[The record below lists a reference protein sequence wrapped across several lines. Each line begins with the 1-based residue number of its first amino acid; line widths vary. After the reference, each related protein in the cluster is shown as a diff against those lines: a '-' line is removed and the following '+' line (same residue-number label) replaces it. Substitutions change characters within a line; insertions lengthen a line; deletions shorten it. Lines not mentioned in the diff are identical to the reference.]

1 MGWRLRATATG
12 GRSIA
17 FLDPC
22 IAQFRCN
29 QIFVFSNGEGLLLRA
44 TCRSELL
51 VTLSRVARDWNVQS
65 IGPHRGATVC
75 HQREETMPCCHIGS
89 NWSHRCESRKQLL
102 DCAARGPEPPRP
114 DALMLE
120 ARCALWVSR
129 KSLGAA
135 RGVATKS
142 NDGSDNSCMLHP
154 ICPRDFLLHLWVPG
168 VPTADLFEAPFCTMG
183 AWWPQV
189 CIVFHIERTYLCI

>member
-22 IAQFRCN
+22 IAQFGCN

-129 KSLGAA
+129 SLLAQPAESPPKVTTAQTIHACSTPFVLGIFYCTFGCLEYQPPTCLK
-135 RGVATKS
+135 R
-142 NDGSDNSCMLHP
+142 
-154 ICPRDFLLHLWVPG
+154 HLAPWVPG
-168 VPTADLFEAPFCTMG
+168 GHRFV
-183 AWWPQV
+183 
-189 CIVFHIERTYLCI
+189 